1 MDGKLLHKGDSQ
13 IPFIVPVGTNAL
25 EFYLSN
31 PKDYIDDITVWFVP
45 DNIWQYWKQTLTDNY
60 MWIRKRLFLFYD

>member
-1 MDGKLLHKGDSQ
+1 MDGNLLHKGDSQ

-45 DNIWQYWKQTLTDNY
+45 DKQ
-60 MWIRKRLFLFYD
+60 